1 MNELL
6 LNEEQYVKVSN
17 FLENVNAEKNLR
29 MPVARL
35 KPTPSELYVH
45 SKFAAG
51 GVANLLTSNAVQEV
65 GVTNFDGN
73 KLESDRYF
81 VADAVTVQYGEGTAS
96 SDKVYSI
103 KYDKELPAVLLS
115 SHLVIR
121 QKNEIIVKLP
131 ISAIENAKKSDAYY
145 RKLEALAL
153 IEPNAPVEIQI
164 ETPMGSTITPSS
176 GDSSYVRV
184 LIKGFET
191 YQKR

>member
-1 MNELL
+1 MNQLFQ
-6 LNEEQYVKVSN
+6 NEEQYVKVSN
-17 FLENVNAEKNLR
+17 FLAAVNASKNLQ

-35 KPTPSELYVH
+35 KPTPSELYVN

-73 KLESDRYF
+73 KLEADRYF
-81 VADAVTVQYGEGTAS
+81 VADAITIQYGEGQAS
-96 SDKVYSI
+96 SKVYEI
-103 KYDKELPAVLLS
+103 KYDVALPAVLLA

-121 QKNEIIVKLP
+121 QKNEVIVKLP
-131 ISAIENAKKSDAYY
+131 VSAIQNAKKSDAYY

-153 IEPNAPVEIQI
+153 IEPNSPVEIQI
-164 ETPMGSTITPSS
+164 ETPTGSTITPST
-176 GDSSYVRV
+176 GDSSFVRV

-191 YQKR
+191 YLKR

>member
-17 FLENVNAEKNLR
+17 FLAAVNASKNLQ

-35 KPTPSELYVH
+35 KPTPSELYVN

-73 KLESDRYF
+73 KLEADRYF
-81 VADAVTVQYGEGTAS
+81 VADAVTVQYGEGNS
-96 SDKVYSI
+96 SDPVYNI
-103 KYDKELPAVLLS
+103 KYNVELPPVLLA

-164 ETPMGSTITPSS
+164 ETPMGSKITPSS
-176 GDSSYVRV
+176 GDTSFARV
-184 LIKGFET
+184 LLKGFET